1 MPTNFDPKRPHGV
14 FKFCYLLSIGISL
27 YVSILICYESKNAW
41 PVTIIALAMII
52 VYNMPKIFENVKIF
66 KFGKEGVELEIL
78 TKRAHD
84 VTKEAEIVI
93 DTLKEIS
100 ILLSEKISTTTAR
113 TGRWSSGF
121 NIIELYNMK
130 ITLRN
135 LLSKIGVL
143 DENNK
148 ITKGIDEVIISDI
161 FNNIESI
168 FANNKD
174 VSVELGKCRG
184 KRNKR
189 TGELVI
195 DIDRMSKY
203 LDSQGLINEHIREII
218 DEIYHFKTTGQFK
231 NERFAETMVSS
242 KEE

>member
-1 MPTNFDPKRPHGV
+1 
-14 FKFCYLLSIGISL
+14 
-27 YVSILICYESKNAW
+27 
-41 PVTIIALAMII
+41 
-52 VYNMPKIFENVKIF
+52 
-66 KFGKEGVELEIL
+66 
-78 TKRAHD
+78 
-84 VTKEAEIVI
+84 
-93 DTLKEIS
+93 
-100 ILLSEKISTTTAR
+100 
-113 TGRWSSGF
+113 
-121 NIIELYNMK
+121 MK

-161 FNNIESI
+161 FNNIESR

-218 DEIYHFKTTGQFK
+218 DEIYHSRQRDNSKMKDLLKLWLVAKKNDHANGRADFNYRTGL
-231 NERFAETMVSS
+231 S
-242 KEE
+242 